1 MSSKEENS
9 DFTYLGKRIDKAL
22 NYVQTNKPGLIEWFK
37 EYIETP
43 YLNIIYGELELEEED
58 YTFDYLDSLLD
69 DIEEKFNIIFETKQ
83 IMSNE
88 FKRMIELAGLPITE
102 NKVEE
107 ENGNKKLTTKAVR
120 EHWGEFANTDNPVSH
135 PYGVTYEIYEYEGD
149 TLGKLVDTAPYVD
162 LFTTKEQAEDYINMF
177 NSNSLEERNLKDQ
190 QYVFDMLYDENKEY
204 RHNEPKKSL
213 NENFVGMG
221 MVGNIFDREK
231 TDYELAFE
239 HFTKSTSILEDY
251 DKSSQETEE
260 ESLHQE
266 ESEELEE
273 GMISGL
279 YTELK
284 NVLFPYYTDL
294 TGEERIAMID
304 DIISELNAYIG
315 ILQGEKTAK

>member
-1 MSSKEENS
+1 MSE
-9 DFTYLGKRIDKAL
+9 
-22 NYVQTNKPGLIEWFK
+22 
-37 EYIETP
+37 
-43 YLNIIYGELELEEED
+43 
-58 YTFDYLDSLLD
+58 
-69 DIEEKFNIIFETKQ
+69 
-83 IMSNE
+83 E
-88 FKRMIELAGLPITE
+88 FKRFQQLAGLPITE

-107 ENGNKKLTTKAVR
+107 IEENKKLTTKAVR
-120 EHWGEFANTDNPVSH
+120 EYWGEASNTDNPVSH

-162 LFTTKEQAEDYINMF
+162 LFTTKDQAENYINEF
-177 NSNSLEERNLKDQ
+177 NSNSLEERNLEDQ
-190 QYVFDMLYDENKEY
+190 QFNWDMLYDENKEY
-204 RHNEPKKSL
+204 RHNKNKKSL

-239 HFTKSTSILEDY
+239 HFTKGTSLNEV
-251 DKSSQETEE
+251 EE
-260 ESLHQE
+260 ELE
-266 ESEELEE
+266 ESDELEE

-294 TGEERIAMID
+294 TGEERVAMID
-304 DIISELNAYIG
+304 DIIGELNAYIG